1 MKQCLHIPMDEILK
15 NLDHFYLHVL
25 TFRNYFYNWG
35 KELNNVKIQ
44 KFQIQKLERRLIVTL
59 VTRIIKIKD
68 NRYII
73 IVIAYIL
80 QHQTVKLT

>member
-1 MKQCLHIPMDEILK
+1 MFWLFEI
-15 NLDHFYLHVL
+15 
-25 TFRNYFYNWG
+25 TFVNNWG

-44 KFQIQKLERRLIVTL
+44 KFQIQNLERRLIVTL

-68 NRYII
+68 DRYII

>member
-1 MKQCLHIPMDEILK
+1 MFWLFEI
-15 NLDHFYLHVL
+15 
-25 TFRNYFYNWG
+25 TFVNNWG
-35 KELNNVKIQ
+35 KELNNVKIR

-68 NRYII
+68 DRYII

>member
-1 MKQCLHIPMDEILK
+1 MFWLFEI
-15 NLDHFYLHVL
+15 
-25 TFRNYFYNWG
+25 TFVNNWG

-59 VTRIIKIKD
+59 VTRIIKIKND
-68 NRYII
+68 RYII

>member
-1 MKQCLHIPMDEILK
+1 MFWLFEI
-15 NLDHFYLHVL
+15 
-25 TFRNYFYNWG
+25 TFVNNWG

-59 VTRIIKIKD
+59 ITRIIKIKD
-68 NRYII
+68 DRYII

>member
-1 MKQCLHIPMDEILK
+1 MFWLFEI
-15 NLDHFYLHVL
+15 
-25 TFRNYFYNWG
+25 TFVNNWG

-68 NRYII
+68 DRYII

-80 QHQTVKLT
+80 QHQTLKLT

>member
-1 MKQCLHIPMDEILK
+1 MFWLFEI
-15 NLDHFYLHVL
+15 
-25 TFRNYFYNWG
+25 TFVNNWG

-68 NRYII
+68 DRYII

>member
-1 MKQCLHIPMDEILK
+1 MFWLFEI
-15 NLDHFYLHVL
+15 
-25 TFRNYFYNWG
+25 TFVNNWG
-35 KELNNVKIQ
+35 KELNNVK
-44 KFQIQKLERRLIVTL
+44 IQKLERRLIVTL

-68 NRYII
+68 DRYII

>member
-1 MKQCLHIPMDEILK
+1 MFWLLEI
-15 NLDHFYLHVL
+15 
-25 TFRNYFYNWG
+25 TFVNNWG

-68 NRYII
+68 DRYII

>member
-1 MKQCLHIPMDEILK
+1 MFWLFEI
-15 NLDHFYLHVL
+15 
-25 TFRNYFYNWG
+25 TFVNNWG
-35 KELNNVKIQ
+35 KELNKVKIQ

-68 NRYII
+68 DRYII

>member
-1 MKQCLHIPMDEILK
+1 MFWLFEI
-15 NLDHFYLHVL
+15 
-25 TFRNYFYNWG
+25 TFVNNWG

-59 VTRIIKIKD
+59 VTRIMKIKD
-68 NRYII
+68 DRYII

>member
-1 MKQCLHIPMDEILK
+1 MFWLFEI
-15 NLDHFYLHVL
+15 
-25 TFRNYFYNWG
+25 TFVNNWG

-68 NRYII
+68 DRYIV

>member
-1 MKQCLHIPMDEILK
+1 MFWLFEI
-15 NLDHFYLHVL
+15 
-25 TFRNYFYNWG
+25 TFVNNWG

-44 KFQIQKLERRLIVTL
+44 KFQIQKLERKLIVTL

-68 NRYII
+68 DRYII

>member
-1 MKQCLHIPMDEILK
+1 MFWIFEI
-15 NLDHFYLHVL
+15 
-25 TFRNYFYNWG
+25 TFVNNWG

-68 NRYII
+68 DRYII